1 MPLLVSG
8 EFRQWRIAAVC
19 ALLVVTGF
27 CGSCRSSASVAEAQG
42 QSGAKLKLALNGF
55 SPITGT
61 PFLFAAAGVVDV
73 ELGFFERIES
83 SSFGSYGEK
92 QGQIRN
98 YVFLQPTTLTNQWLL
113 PHSNFLFVTMLELPL
128 RPPVSQNDRGKEKDA
143 DAPPPKP
150 TQLLYYELVKAN
162 TNGNKVFD
170 AGDRKTIAFSDV
182 SGGGYQELIND
193 VDRVLHR
200 MMNNDDEL
208 LVIYQAG
215 DKYHVAKIS
224 LAKRQITETKELA
237 PLPQIQPLS

>member
-1 MPLLVSG
+1 MPFVLCR
-8 EFRQWRIAAVC
+8 EFSPWRAAALG
-19 ALLVVTGF
+19 ALLVVTGL
-27 CGSCRSSASVAEAQG
+27 CGGCRSASSVAEAQG
-42 QSGAKLKLALNGF
+42 QGGAKLKLALNGF

-61 PFLFAAAGVVDV
+61 PFLFAEANVVNV
-73 ELGFFERIES
+73 EEGFFERLES
-83 SSFGSYGEK
+83 SSFGSYDK
-92 QGQIRN
+92 KHGQIRN

-128 RPPVSQNDRGKEKDA
+128 RPPVSPNDRGKEK

-150 TQLLYYELVKAN
+150 TQLLYYELVKAD
-162 TNGNKVFD
+162 TNGSKIFEVT
-170 AGDRKTIAFSDV
+170 DRKTIALSDV
-182 SGGGYQELIND
+182 SGSGYQELIND

-200 MMNNDDEL
+200 AMNNDDEL

-215 DKYHVAKIS
+215 EKYHATKIS